1 MEGEQQ
7 WRALAPQVLGALVR
21 RYGDFDRAEDAV
33 QEALLAA
40 STQWPRDGM
49 PHDPRAWL
57 VQVASRRLIDHWRSD
72 AARSRRERADADAL
86 PADAL
91 VEPGAD
97 AWVEG
102 SDGAASPDPHGDDTL
117 TLLLLCCHPALTPPS
132 QVALTLRAVGG
143 LTTAEIASAFL
154 VPESTMAQR
163 ISRAKQRIREA
174 GAQFRMPEA
183 EELRQRM
190 AAALHALYLV
200 FNEGY
205 TTSHGA
211 DLQRVDLTRE
221 SIRLTRAAR
230 ELLPEDGEVAGLL
243 ALMLL
248 TEARRPAR
256 VRADGSLVPLAEQ
269 DRSLWSASLIEE
281 GTALVTWSLAS
292 TPVGPYQLQ
301 AAIAAV
307 HDEAPTV
314 EATDWQQVL
323 ALYELLERTAPGPM
337 VTLGRAVALA
347 MARGP
352 EEGLA
357 LVDDL
362 EQSGSLK
369 RHHRLHSV
377 RAHLLEQLGDRDA
390 ARASYLVAA
399 GLTTSLPERE
409 YLQRK
414 AARM

>member
-1 MEGEQQ
+1 MEGGEQL

-21 RYGDFDRAEDAV
+21 HYGDFDRAEDAV

-57 VQVASRRLIDHWRSD
+57 VRVASRRLIDHWRADD
-72 AARSRRERADADAL
+72 ARARRERADAGGV
-86 PADAL
+86 PTDAL
-91 VEPGAD
+91 VEAPAD
-97 AWVEG
+97 AWVEAPEAG
-102 SDGAASPDPHGDDTL
+102 SGDVRDDTL

-163 ISRAKQRIREA
+163 ISRAKQGIRAE
-174 GAQFRMPEA
+174 GARFIAPEG

-190 AAALHALYLV
+190 AAVLHVLYLV

-205 TTSHGA
+205 TTSHGSQ
-211 DLQRVDLTRE
+211 LQRIDLTRE
-221 SIRLTRAAR
+221 AIRLARAAR
-230 ELLPEDGEVAGLL
+230 ELLPDDGEVAGLL

-256 VRADGSLVPLAEQ
+256 TAADGSLVPLSEQ
-269 DRSLWSASLIEE
+269 DRSLWLPEPIEE
-281 GTALVTWSLAS
+281 GIGLLTWSLAS

-307 HDEAPTV
+307 HDEASTV
-314 EATDWQQVL
+314 GSTGWEKVL
-323 ALYELLERTAPGPM
+323 VL
-337 VTLGRAVALA
+337 
-347 MARGP
+347 
-352 EEGLA
+352 
-357 LVDDL
+357 
-362 EQSGSLK
+362 
-369 RHHRLHSV
+369 
-377 RAHLLEQLGDRDA
+377 
-390 ARASYLVAA
+390 
-399 GLTTSLPERE
+399 
-409 YLQRK
+409 
-414 AARM
+414 

>member
-1 MEGEQQ
+1 MEGEQL
-7 WRALAPQVLGALVR
+7 WRTLAPQVLGALVR

-57 VQVASRRLIDHWRSD
+57 VRVASRRLIDHWRSD
-72 AARSRRERADADAL
+72 DARARRERADADAL

-91 VEPGAD
+91 VEAPAD

-102 SDGAASPDPHGDDTL
+102 SGAAPAEARDDDTL

-143 LTTAEIASAFL
+143 LTTAEIAAAFL

-163 ISRAKQRIREA
+163 ISRAKQRIRDA
-174 GAQFRMPEA
+174 GARFCMPEG

-190 AAALHALYLV
+190 AAVLHALYLV

-205 TTSHGA
+205 TTSHGTE
-211 DLQRVDLTRE
+211 LQRIDLTHE
-221 SIRLTRAAR
+221 AIRLARAAR
-230 ELLPEDGEVAGLL
+230 ELLPDDGEVAGLL
-243 ALMLL
+243 ALTLL

-256 VRADGSLVPLAEQ
+256 TAADGSLVPLAEQ
-269 DRSLWSASLIEE
+269 DRSLWLRAPIDE
-281 GTALVTWSLAS
+281 GVALVTWSLGS

-314 EATDWQQVL
+314 EATDWEQVL
-323 ALYELLERTAPGPM
+323 ALYEMLERVSPGPM
-337 VTLGRAVALA
+337 VTLSRAVALA

-352 EEGLA
+352 AAGLA
-357 LVDDL
+357 VVDDL
-362 EQSGSLK
+362 ESSGLLD

-377 RAHLLEQLGDRDA
+377 RAHLLERLGESEA
-390 ARASYLVAA
+390 ARASYLLAA
-399 GLTTSLPERE
+399 GLTTSRPERD

-414 AARM
+414 AAGL